1 MAVGYALVGVIFFG
15 LLGSGSGH
23 GVTTVTPALRGQLTA
38 AGIPAPTQARLI
50 TGLRACVHDRSA
62 ATDPTKVPAS
72 CRARPAAPALPAA
85 QQRELQALLAHA
97 GQQANAHNFART
109 FSATMWYAAGALV
122 AVFLGLFALP
132 RRVRAQDADTGLP
145 AAEPVPLK

>member
-1 MAVGYALVGVIFFG
+1 EPPARG
-15 LLGSGSGH
+15 LAAPGRAGITTGSG
-23 GVTTVTPALRGQLTA
+23 
-38 AGIPAPTQARLI
+38 
-50 TGLRACVHDRSA
+50 ACVPARSA
-62 ATDPTKVPAS
+62 ATDPTAVAAS

-132 RRVRAQDADTGLP
+132 RRARAQDRDTGPP